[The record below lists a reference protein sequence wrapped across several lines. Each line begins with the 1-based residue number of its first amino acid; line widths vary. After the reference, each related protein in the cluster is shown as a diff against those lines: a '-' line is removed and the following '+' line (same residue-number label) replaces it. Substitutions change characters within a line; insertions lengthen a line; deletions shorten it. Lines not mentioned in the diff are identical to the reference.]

1 MARTRTA
8 AIYHPPDADKTA
20 RAPPTST
27 SLAPRGP
34 PESTGTRGS
43 SPLRVA
49 DGEPYARAA
58 RGGVGAVRGGG
69 GGGGPRGG
77 VGVGGWG
84 VAGTGARPR
93 GAARRRLMAPA
104 KRVAARGETWGGG
117 GGEGGHPIRRR
128 SGARGRPIDGFGW
141 SPSRHGNARV
151 DLTKRAALFSLDP
164 IHFLQIDVIW
174 STIRNAS

>member
-27 SLAPRGP
+27 SLAPRAP

-58 RGGVGAVRGGG
+58 RGGVGAVRAG

-104 KRVAARGETWGGG
+104 KRVAARGETWGG
-117 GGEGGHPIRRR
+117 RAATR
-128 SGARGRPIDGFGW
+128 SGGVRERGAVRSTGLDGVPLGMGTPGW
-141 SPSRHGNARV
+141 ILQKGLPFFH
-151 DLTKRAALFSLDP
+151 LTPFTSCKLMLYGVLYAMHP
-164 IHFLQIDVIW
+164 
-174 STIRNAS
+174 NK